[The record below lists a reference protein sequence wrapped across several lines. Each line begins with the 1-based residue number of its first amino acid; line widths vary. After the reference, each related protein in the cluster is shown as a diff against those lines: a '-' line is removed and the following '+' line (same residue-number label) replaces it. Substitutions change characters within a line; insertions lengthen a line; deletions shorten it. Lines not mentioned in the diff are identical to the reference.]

1 MRFNYLKYLLSL
13 ITGLSFCLTM
23 LGQSKPKVHPIIDS
37 IYQQWQR
44 KRIDSLR
51 GTPWDSFYYAP
62 QIPPAILDGL
72 KERLWENPTV
82 TQLVRIN
89 PFLFK
94 DTTHSERIRITQAE
108 VDSILQSIEFTK
120 PFEWPE
126 GLFYKGQRMPLEV
139 MDTMERATNKKR
151 GIVERLIAY
160 ELHLF
165 SYPIVFRNNTLCLFF
180 SGNTDVLG
188 GLGEFWLYRRE
199 KGVWKE
205 FGRVTVWMDMDLRRP
220 EY

>member
-1 MRFNYLKYLLSL
+1 MKHIINAFFGALVT
-13 ITGLSFCLTM
+13 TGLFA
-23 LGQSKPKVHPIIDS
+23 QSKSKIHPIIDS
-37 IYQQWQR
+37 IYQQWQH

-51 GTPWDSFYYAP
+51 GTPWDTFYYAP
-62 QIPPAILDGL
+62 QIPPEILDGL
-72 KERLWENPTV
+72 KEKLLELPTI

-108 VDSILQSIEFTK
+108 VDSILQSIELSGQ
-120 PFEWPE
+120 FEWPE
-126 GLFYKGQRMPLEV
+126 GLFYKGQRMPLEI
-139 MDTMERATNKKR
+139 MDTMEHAVNKKQ
-151 GIVERLIAY
+151 GVILRLFPY
-160 ELHLF
+160 QLHLF

-180 SGNTDVLG
+180 SGKTDVLG

-199 KGVWKE
+199 KDVWTQ
-205 FGRVTVWMDMDLRRP
+205 FGRVTVWMDMDLSPP